1 MPERAIP
8 LVLNCQHN
16 EAPSASQDRC
26 EASGSNHV
34 GEDGRQHEAVS
45 GQRKVVEG
53 WRPAATQAGADAR
66 SSLGRLLALPDA
78 LARQAGRIARIP
90 SLAEFLSPKS
100 NR

>member
-1 MPERAIP
+1 MLERAIP

-34 GEDGRQHEAVS
+34 GEDGRQHEADS

-53 WRPAATQAGADAR
+53 WRPATQAGADAR
-66 SSLGRLLALPDA
+66 SSLGRLSALPDT

-90 SLAEFLSPKS
+90 SLAEFLSPKP